1 MKQEIKVTYC
11 TVLNA
16 FSWMSLLS
24 YFPLRTGLLLPLCR
38 LTQKKTS
45 FFQEEEKELILTIP
59 GCGLSQLCDITWRIL
74 FFCHFTCF

>member
-24 YFPLRTGLLLPLCR
+24 YFPLRTRLLLPLCR

-45 FFQEEEKELILTIP
+45 FFQEGGERVNFNYPWLW
-59 GCGLSQLCDITWRIL
+59 SVSAM
-74 FFCHFTCF
+74 